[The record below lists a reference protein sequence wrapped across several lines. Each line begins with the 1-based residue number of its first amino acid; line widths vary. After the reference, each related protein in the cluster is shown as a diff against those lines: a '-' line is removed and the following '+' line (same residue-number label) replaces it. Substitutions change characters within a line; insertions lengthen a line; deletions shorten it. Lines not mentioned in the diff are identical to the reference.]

1 MTERVL
7 VDSWTVESSSTSWST
22 EIYTDGQVTMLVRE
36 TPTEV
41 TVMRFEHGE
50 ELQRLI
56 TALQSAAAYPGKK
69 A

>member
-7 VDSWTVESSSTSWST
+7 VDSWTVETASGSLTT

-41 TVMRFEHGE
+41 TVMRFAHGE

-56 TALQSAAAYPGKK
+56 TALQSAAAYPGKR